1 MKQVFDG
8 PQHFIG
14 LHGDG
19 ALRMSCRNKISP
31 FRGDHGLASIG
42 QDQNKVQLALAM
54 DCSENLKRFGF
65 EWVVAASNRD
75 PLGEV
80 LMMGSVWC
88 LPSIRFRTPS

>member
-88 LPSIRFRTPS
+88 LPLIG